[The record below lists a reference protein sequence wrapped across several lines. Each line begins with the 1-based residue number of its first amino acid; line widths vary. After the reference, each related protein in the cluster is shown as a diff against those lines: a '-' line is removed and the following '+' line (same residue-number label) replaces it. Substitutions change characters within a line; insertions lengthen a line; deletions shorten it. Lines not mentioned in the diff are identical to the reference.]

1 LRSILSLPLAFAAWC
16 GTTHG
21 ADADAETTPPMR
33 LPNWIESI
41 GQPTDDAAEGS
52 SDILPVSGKEPGL
65 LDEGIVVP
73 AVGADHASDRS
84 ASAWRSPTA
93 PSPPSAS
100 APIIQTAGQQKPATQ
115 PKPQPKPQP
124 QPQAAAPSGTVRR
137 WISDR
142 FASAPPE
149 TVPPPAADASPA
161 QPAKEQPASVTA
173 PIAATPD
180 EMPTL
185 SIDPASFRG
194 AYPGKTGRAE
204 LEGSWGKGEPSEE
217 GDPDTAVWKMEPFER
232 VEVSFEGGKVA
243 AIGIKLAAPMPLAD
257 LTKQLEITELR
268 TVAIKDDAG
277 QAIGEVFPERGV
289 ILSLEPGT
297 TQANAILIEPLDAD
311 AFVLRAEGEIET
323 CSAYAAA
330 DLKYALELDP
340 QNLRAHQLLLGIA
353 CDQGQ
358 WNQALVLAE
367 SACRLAPDATWASLK
382 LARVLLALDRPNDV
396 RDVVARIS
404 KTSDTSPLVAAQC
417 QRLLGRAA
425 LAGPTPDHRGAV
437 EFFTEAIRLA
447 APLLSKKSP
456 QLQAAV
462 REVLLDA
469 HLGTALAISQGTW
482 QQKGRVIPKW
492 IVRSEAVVKEFTGS
506 DAERRVLEMQL
517 CTGALAVA
525 AGSTES
531 IEPLPWV
538 KRMLELRDAMGETVG
553 DPWKRRQIDWQVGQG
568 LSDALAA
575 AQIRGDA
582 SDMLDNATLTAAYL
596 ERGGEQRELTS
607 EERKQVGD
615 LLFRIGILHSL
626 QRGDHATAVTWF
638 DRTIP
643 LWTKNERFESDGE
656 LGRLG
661 ESYVSMAISYWQVD
675 RRDDALELGSRGVDL
690 MVKAVDKGQLEE
702 RALSVA
708 YGNLST
714 MYAEQGDEAKSRN
727 YAEMAARAEA
737 SSTTLR

>member
-1 LRSILSLPLAFAAWC
+1 
-16 GTTHG
+16 
-21 ADADAETTPPMR
+21 MR
-33 LPNWIESI
+33 LPNWIESM
-41 GQPTDDAAEGS
+41 GQPADDAADDS
-52 SDILPVSGKEPGL
+52 SDVVPVAGQEPGL
-65 LDEGIVVP
+65 LAQGVVVP
-73 AVGADHASDRS
+73 AVGSDGAETAERTG
-84 ASAWRSPTA
+84 SAWRSPTA
-93 PSPPSAS
+93 PSPPAVA
-100 APIIQTAGQQKPATQ
+100 APIIQTAGQQKPASQ
-115 PKPQPKPQP
+115 PKQQPSQQDASAGP
-124 QPQAAAPSGTVRR
+124 VRK
-137 WISDR
+137 WISER

-149 TVPPPAADASPA
+149 TVPPPAADATPA
-161 QPAKEQPASVTA
+161 QPAKEQTAPVTA

-204 LEGSWGKGEPSEE
+204 LEGSWGKGEPSEDS
-217 GDPDTAVWKMEPFER
+217 DPDTAVWKMEPFER

-277 QAIGEVFPERGV
+277 QSIGEVFPERGV

-311 AFVLRAEGEIET
+311 AFVLRAEGEIES

-330 DLKYALELDP
+330 DLKHALELDP

-358 WNQALVLAE
+358 WNQALALAE
-367 SACRLAPDATWASLK
+367 SACRLAPDATWATLK

-396 RDVVARIS
+396 RDVVGRIS

-425 LAGPTPDHRGAV
+425 LSGPTPDHRAAV
-437 EFFTEAIRLA
+437 DCFTEAIRLA

-462 REVLLDA
+462 REILLDA
-469 HLGTALAISQGTW
+469 HLGTALAIAQGTW

-492 IVRSEAVVKEFTGS
+492 IVRSEAVVKEFNGS
-506 DAERRVLEMQL
+506 DFERRVLEMQL

-538 KRMLELRDAMGETVG
+538 KRMLELRDAMGESIA
-553 DPWKRRQIDWQVGQG
+553 DPWRRRQIDWQVGQG

-607 EERKQVGD
+607 KERKHVGD

-643 LWTKNERFESDGE
+643 LWTKNEQFESDGE

-675 RRDDALELGSRGVDL
+675 RREDALELGGRGVDL

-714 MYAEQGDEAKSRN
+714 MYAEQGDEEKSRS
-727 YAEMAARAEA
+727 YAEMATRAET
-737 SSTTLR
+737 SGTTLR

>member
-1 LRSILSLPLAFAAWC
+1 LRSILSLPLALAAWC
-16 GTTHG
+16 GSIHG
-21 ADADAETTPPMR
+21 ADAEAEAAPPMR
-33 LPNWIESI
+33 LPNWIESM
-41 GQPTDDAAEGS
+41 GQPADDAGDGA
-52 SDILPVSGKEPGL
+52 SDVIPVAGQEPGL
-65 LDEGIVVP
+65 LDQGIVVP
-73 AVGADHASDRS
+73 AVGSDVPAPSQGSRS
-84 ASAWRSPTA
+84 AWQDPTA
-93 PSPPSAS
+93 PSPPAAD
-100 APIIQTAGQQKPATQ
+100 APILQTAGQQKPATQ
-115 PKPQPKPQP
+115 AKQPPKQEQPS
-124 QPQAAAPSGTVRR
+124 APPGTVRR

-149 TVPPPAADASPA
+149 TVPAPPADATPA
-161 QPAKEQPASVTA
+161 QPAKEEPAPVTA
-173 PIAATPD
+173 PVAATPD

-185 SIDPASFRG
+185 SIDQASFRG

-204 LEGSWGKGEPSEE
+204 LEASWGKGEPSEE
-217 GDPDTAVWKMEPFER
+217 GDPDTGVWKMEPFER

-277 QAIGEVFPERGV
+277 QSIGEVFPERGV

-297 TQANAILIEPLDAD
+297 TQANAILIEPLDSD
-311 AFVLRAEGEIET
+311 AFVLRAEGEIES

-358 WNQALVLAE
+358 WNQALTLAE
-367 SACRLAPDATWASLK
+367 SATRLAPDATWASLK

-396 RDVVARIS
+396 RDVVTRIS

-506 DAERRVLEMQL
+506 DSERRVLEMQL
-517 CTGALAVA
+517 CIGALAVA

-538 KRMLELRDAMGETVG
+538 KRMLELRDTMGDSIA
-553 DPWKRRQIDWQVGQG
+553 DPWRRRQIDWQVGQG

-607 EERKQVGD
+607 KERKQVGD

-643 LWTKNERFESDGE
+643 LWTQNEQFETDGE

-675 RRDDALELGSRGVDL
+675 RREDALELGGRGVDL

-702 RALSVA
+702 RALAVA

-714 MYAEQGDEAKSRN
+714 MYAEQGDEDKSRS
-727 YAEMAARAEA
+727 YAEMATRAET
-737 SSTTLR
+737 SGTTLR